1 MASAAAAFGARF
13 RRGHDASK
21 AEPRVGEILSDS
33 SEGSAS
39 MEIAP
44 RAGAADRS
52 KSSASMSSTESR
64 GEGKKA
70 APAVSTRRSKQ
81 AKRAGSRK
89 WFSDSDSDEEG
100 GEYAKVSAAAS
111 MAARNSPRDDED
123 KDGGGTV
130 ARGSSPKLASSA
142 TDGESKENPDVEE
155 LDADS
160 NGSQQPV
167 VKEQARLKRLTDL
180 GGGTPK
186 TGSEADTGGV
196 LSPLSDSETPRS
208 GGGQAPGKKQTSFQK
223 LMAKT
228 KTLSPF
234 AARNKGLEGA
244 AGPSPLP
251 TTRGNDM
258 VDDSRLSSASASAS
272 GSGMDPS
279 MPSRLPSGGAQ
290 LSISQRRGSK
300 LQVTTNLGTPTS
312 TMIIGSDIASPGD
325 PPTSTNS
332 TGASDGPTQAPMP
345 IINRRTSRLKQSPS
359 HSDYGA
365 TGGNTPRSGD
375 MSPAMPTEAAMRRT
389 LSYETPDSM
398 SPGQRKQPGAFP
410 GHPGSGVLLEGWL
423 RQKQRRGMKGMK
435 KWNSRYFV
443 LYAKTNEVRYYAD
456 VVPSAWGPIPLGEI
470 GSISLRLIQRI
481 GKPSHPKYKGC
492 RFDITCRNTWG
503 THYADDYVSSDDENN
518 NNNNDE
524 AANNGANTG
533 GKPEKSGTPKSSRVY
548 SLIADSPQVTVTWV
562 NTLDSLL
569 TRSANSPR
577 PDVNS
582 PSTGSKLKKMPSSK
596 TISRRRSSALD
607 METVVLCGPQDTV
620 PRAVTYSI
628 HYIFNSSP
636 GVEMPHFYELDA
648 DAAKLKVC
656 LLTRYVLD
664 WGHEPHN
671 LTNNYILLSLSAQSA
686 LKFLNHFAE
695 GDGSTSEQKPTKEEL
710 SSVLDPVTA
719 GAVVRTWLQQLEQ
732 PLIPFEMFPDFK
744 TLAANALTEK
754 FELSRNLKALLDALP
769 PKNRYVLFNCYLWV
783 IDGS

>member
-13 RRGHDASK
+13 RRGHEAPR

-52 KSSASMSSTESR
+52 KSSASSSSTESR
-64 GEGKKA
+64 GEGKTAVDKA
-70 APAVSTRRSKQ
+70 PTAVSARRSKQ
-81 AKRAGSRK
+81 ARRAGSRK

-100 GEYAKVSAAAS
+100 GEYAKVSAVAS
-111 MAARNSPRDDED
+111 MAGKSSPRDEED
-123 KDGGGTV
+123 KDEGGTA
-130 ARGSSPKLASSA
+130 ARSSSSEPTSGA
-142 TDGESKENPDVEE
+142 TDGESKENPVVEVPE
-155 LDADS
+155 VDS
-160 NGSQQPV
+160 NESQQPV
-167 VKEQARLKRLTDL
+167 VKEQARLKRLTEL

-186 TGSEADTGGV
+186 SGGEADTNGV
-196 LSPLSDSETPRS
+196 LSPLSNSGTPRS

-234 AARNKGLEGA
+234 AARSKGLEGPG
-244 AGPSPLP
+244 GPPALP

-258 VDDSRLSSASASAS
+258 IDDSRHSSASASAS
-272 GSGMDPS
+272 GSGFDPS
-279 MPSRLPSGGAQ
+279 MPSRLSSGGAQ
-290 LSISQRRGSK
+290 RSISQRRGSK

-312 TMIIGSDIASPGD
+312 TMISNDISSPGD

-332 TGASDGPTQAPMP
+332 TGTNDAPAQAPMP

-359 HSDYGA
+359 HSDYGVA
-365 TGGNTPRSGD
+365 GGHTPRSGD

-518 NNNNDE
+518 NNNDE
-524 AANNGANTG
+524 SANNGANTG

-582 PSTGSKLKKMPSSK
+582 PSTGSKMKKMPSSK

-607 METVVLCGPQDTV
+607 METVVLCGPQDAV

-636 GVEMPHFYELDA
+636 GVETPHFYELEA
-648 DAAKLKVC
+648 DAAKLKVRLLTQRVFVGDHGLHKQLCPSCHC
-656 LLTRYVLD
+656 LLR
-664 WGHEPHN
+664 
-671 LTNNYILLSLSAQSA
+671 LLS
-686 LKFLNHFAE
+686 
-695 GDGSTSEQKPTKEEL
+695 
-710 SSVLDPVTA
+710 SSSIDSQRATA
-719 GAVVRTWLQQLEQ
+719 PRR
-732 PLIPFEMFPDFK
+732 
-744 TLAANALTEK
+744 
-754 FELSRNLKALLDALP
+754 SRSP
-769 PKNRYVLFNCYLWV
+769 PRKSLRVSW
-783 IDGS
+783 IR